1 MRIRVKFKTIF
12 IYLLKSPQVVHI
24 KIDETRV
31 FSLILVPSYAYEGLM
46 FTADYNSTLDYDYD
60 AYVR

>member
-1 MRIRVKFKTIF
+1 MN
-12 IYLLKSPQVVHI
+12 I
-24 KIDETRV
+24 KIDETIG
-31 FSLILVPSYAYEGLM
+31 FNLILVPSFAYEGLR